1 MAMCYVSAKSALE
14 LVQAFHG
21 KYEQTSYNL
30 VGGNVCLYVRSKARY
45 ILWVCF
51 SLRQHDIFYHLV
63 IHVRRN
69 IDH

>member
-14 LVQAFHG
+14 LVQAFHE

-45 ILWVCF
+45 F
-51 SLRQHDIFYHLV
+51 Q
-63 IHVRRN
+63 
-69 IDH
+69 